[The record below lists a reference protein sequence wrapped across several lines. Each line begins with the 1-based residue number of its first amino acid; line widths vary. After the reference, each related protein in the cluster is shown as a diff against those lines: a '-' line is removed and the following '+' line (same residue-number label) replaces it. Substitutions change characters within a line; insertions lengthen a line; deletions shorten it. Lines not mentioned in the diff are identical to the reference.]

1 MKAVI
6 YARYSSDSQRE
17 ESIEG
22 QLRECKEYAERN
34 GITVLSTYI
43 DRALSAKTDNRP
55 DFQRMIKDSANGL
68 FDIVLVWKLDRFAR
82 NRYDSAHY
90 KAILKKN
97 GVKVVSAKEAIAED
111 STGIL
116 LESLLEEYAEFYSVE
131 LSEKI
136 HRGQKENALKGLN
149 NGGGIPLG
157 YVLGSDKRLA
167 VDPMTAPVVLEIFTR
182 YADGETV
189 RAIVESLNERGL
201 QTKHNKPYSLG
212 SFNAILK
219 NRKYIG
225 EYRYQDVVI
234 PGGVPAIV
242 PQELFDRVQARI
254 ARNKRAPAMS
264 KADETFLLTT
274 KLFCGKCGR
283 LMVGESGTSHTGK
296 KHYYYKC
303 GSAKRKT
310 GCTKKAVK
318 KDWIEN
324 LVVERTMQMIFDD
337 TTLDAIASMVL
348 DVQARE
354 NTSLPVL
361 KAQLAQTEQGIQ
373 NMLNAIQQG
382 IFTVSTKQRLEELEA
397 TKEQLTVSIL
407 QEELQKPHLSKEQI
421 LFFLQRFRA
430 IDTTKQEQRQRLIDS
445 FVNAVYVYD
454 DKIIL
459 TFNYQDGTETITL
472 GQYKRFGF
480 GSRVS
485 TIQNRDKRFYLSSL
499 FCSILP
505 GNTKQLSAVF
515 GCNPFNLCGT
525 YALDFRDSLSHAMH
539 IQRGITAAAKRLG
552 CHVGRIGLDH
562 QSLNRH
568 FANDFLRLFGI
579 FECDNTGKRQII
591 AEFQQFACHFDVA
604 GIAVVHADHI
614 RIPTG
619 DLHAVGV
626 RIAVMHDDREVQCTR
641 QLHLAG
647 KYNLL
652 PRTRTLVF
660 FPVIV
665 KPNFADGANL
675 AFVLCQC
682 ADGLQISLPAV
693 LDVLRVNTDRCIY
706 KWIFIRVAD
715 RLARAFHI
723 TAGIEN
729 QADIV
734 LGHGSQQRIAVL
746 VEPFI
751 VIVCMCIKKHSKP
764 SSNPVEMPAGVP
776 KSVLI
781 HVGCDVIRF
790 LLERGAGIAHRNRQ
804 PSLTEHADVVHAVA
818 KHYNIL
824 IRNG

>member
-55 DFQRMIKDSANGL
+55 DFQRMIKDSSKGL

-116 LESLLEEYAEFYSVE
+116 LESLLEGYAEFYSVE

-149 NGGGIPLG
+149 NGGRIPLG
-157 YVLGSDKRLA
+157 YVLGKDQRLEI
-167 VDPMTAPVVLEIFTR
+167 DPITAPIVLEIFTR
-182 YADGETV
+182 YAEGETV

-201 QTKHNKPYSLG
+201 QTKRNKPYSMN

-225 EYRYQDVVI
+225 EYKYQDVVI

-242 PQELFDRVQARI
+242 PQELFNRVQERMEKN
-254 ARNKRAPAMS
+254 RRAPAIS
-264 KADETFLLTT
+264 KADEVFLLTT

-337 TTLDAIASMVL
+337 TTLEAIVGMVL
-348 DVQARE
+348 EVQARE

-361 KAQLAQTEQGIQ
+361 KEQLAQAEQGIQ

-382 IFTVSTKQRLEELEA
+382 IFTPSTKQRLEELEE
-397 TKEQLTVSIL
+397 TKERLTVSIL
-407 QEELQKPHLSKEQI
+407 QEELQKPRLSKEQI
-421 LFFLQRFRA
+421 LFFLHRFRA
-430 IDTTKQEQRQRLIDS
+430 IDTTKQKQRQRLLDS

-472 GQYKRFGF
+472 DDIN
-480 GSRVS
+480 GSDLEAECPPLKSSSRMRTAFLFSKLWFHVFAY
-485 TIQNRDKRFYLSSL
+485 FY
-499 FCSILP
+499 
-505 GNTKQLSAVF
+505 VF
-515 GCNPFNLCGT
+515 L
-525 YALDFRDSLSHAMH
+525 
-539 IQRGITAAAKRLG
+539 
-552 CHVGRIGLDH
+552 
-562 QSLNRH
+562 
-568 FANDFLRLFGI
+568 
-579 FECDNTGKRQII
+579 
-591 AEFQQFACHFDVA
+591 
-604 GIAVVHADHI
+604 
-614 RIPTG
+614 
-619 DLHAVGV
+619 
-626 RIAVMHDDREVQCTR
+626 
-641 QLHLAG
+641 
-647 KYNLL
+647 
-652 PRTRTLVF
+652 
-660 FPVIV
+660 
-665 KPNFADGANL
+665 
-675 AFVLCQC
+675 
-682 ADGLQISLPAV
+682 
-693 LDVLRVNTDRCIY
+693 
-706 KWIFIRVAD
+706 
-715 RLARAFHI
+715 
-723 TAGIEN
+723 
-729 QADIV
+729 
-734 LGHGSQQRIAVL
+734 
-746 VEPFI
+746 
-751 VIVCMCIKKHSKP
+751 
-764 SSNPVEMPAGVP
+764 
-776 KSVLI
+776 
-781 HVGCDVIRF
+781 
-790 LLERGAGIAHRNRQ
+790 
-804 PSLTEHADVVHAVA
+804 
-818 KHYNIL
+818 
-824 IRNG
+824 